1 MTRRDAGDSE
11 GARSSDRGDGSSS
24 VARRRFLRCVPVA
37 GVAAL
42 AGCQGGGNDTR
53 NASGEDNATDGPP
66 RSPTTGGEGGANAT
80 ATNRSAPNRTT
91 ANESTA
97 NGSAA
102 NESAANGSAEFVG
115 SGSRDP
121 AALGGTSMTEMPALS
136 GTLQVYSGRGEA
148 LVGELVEYIRNL
160 YPDFTLETRYQGSTE
175 LANQIL
181 TEGQSSPADVFFSVN
196 AGSLGLLAEE
206 GRTQKLP
213 QNVLSKVPEQFRDPQ
228 GNWVGTSG
236 RARSIPYNT
245 NAFDSSAIPSDI
257 FAFPNQAKFE
267 GAMGWAP
274 TYGSFQAFV
283 TAMRV
288 LSGEERTKRWLQGM
302 QSQGV
307 ESYSDEFLIA
317 QAVADGE
324 IEAGF
329 TNHYYIQRVLAGRP
343 DAPLATAFTRNDAGS
358 VFNVAG
364 ATVLDTAENA
374 ELAANFVRHLLSAE
388 AQDYFART
396 TKEYPLVPAVAPVGA
411 LPRIDDLNPPQNL
424 DLTQLSNLE
433 PTIELMRE
441 VGLEV

>member
-1 MTRRDAGDSE
+1 MTQRNTGDSAE
-11 GARSSDRGDGSSS
+11 AEDSDRGNRSAS
-24 VARRRFLRCVPVA
+24 VARRRFLRTVPIA

-42 AGCQGGGNDTR
+42 AGCQGGGGDT
-53 NASGEDNATDGPP
+53 EDGSDDNTTSTTDGSTPAA
-66 RSPTTGGEGGANAT
+66 TTSGNGTNGT
-80 ATNRSAPNRTT
+80 ADATT
-91 ANESTA
+91 ANASD
-97 NGSAA
+97 G
-102 NESAANGSAEFVG
+102 NGSAEFVG

-121 AALGGTSMTEMPALS
+121 AALGGTSMAAMPALS
-136 GTLQVYSGRGEA
+136 GTLQIYSGRGEA
-148 LVGELVEYIRNL
+148 LVGELMEYIRDL
-160 YPDFTLETRYQGSTE
+160 YPDFTLEMRYQGSTE
-175 LANQIL
+175 LANQVL

-196 AGSLGLLAEE
+196 AGSLGLLTEE
-206 GRTQKLP
+206 GRTQELP
-213 QNVLSKVPEQFRDPQ
+213 QNVLSKVPQQFRDPE
-228 GNWVGTSG
+228 GNWTGISG

-245 NAFDSSAIPSDI
+245 NAFDSSDIPTDI
-257 FAFPNQAKFE
+257 FAFPEQSKFE
-267 GAMGWAP
+267 GVMGWAP

-288 LSGEERTKRWLQGM
+288 LNGEEQAKQWLQGM
-302 QSQGV
+302 QDLGI

-329 TNHYYIQRVLAGRP
+329 TNHYYIQRVLAART
-343 DAPLATAFTRNDAGS
+343 DAPLSTAFTQNDAGS

-364 ATVLDTAENA
+364 AAVLDTAENA

-411 LPRIDDLNPPQNL
+411 LPRIDDLNPPGDL

-441 VGLEV
+441 VGLDV

>member
-1 MTRRDAGDSE
+1 MTRRDVDDSAE
-11 GARSSDRGDGSSS
+11 ARNSDREDRSSS

-42 AGCQGGGNDTR
+42 AGCQGGGNDAQNGSGDNGSTTEGSGGTTV
-53 NASGEDNATDGPP
+53 ASGRNGTNGTA
-66 RSPTTGGEGGANAT
+66 ANAT
-80 ATNRSAPNRTT
+80 SANQ
-91 ANESTA
+91 
-97 NGSAA
+97 
-102 NESAANGSAEFVG
+102 SAANGSAEFVG

-121 AALGGTSMTEMPALS
+121 AALGGISMTEMPALS

-160 YPDFTLETRYQGSTE
+160 YPDFTLEIRYQGSTE

-206 GRTQKLP
+206 GRTQQLP
-213 QNVLSKVPEQFRDPQ
+213 QNVLSKVPQQFRDPA
-228 GNWVGTSG
+228 GNWVGISG

-245 NAFDSSAIPSDI
+245 NAFDSSAIPTDI
-257 FAFPNQAKFE
+257 FAFPEQSKFE
-267 GAMGWAP
+267 GVMGWAP

-288 LSGEERTKRWLQGM
+288 LNGEQQTKQWLQGM
-302 QSQGV
+302 QDQGI

-329 TNHYYIQRVLAGRP
+329 TNHYYIQRVLAARS
-343 DAPLATAFTRNDAGS
+343 DAPLATAFTTNDAGS

-364 ATVLDTAENA
+364 AAVLDTAANT
-374 ELAANFVRHLLSAE
+374 ELAANFVRHLLSSE

-411 LPRIDDLNPPQNL
+411 LPRINDLNPPGDL

-441 VGLEV
+441 VGLDV